1 MLFSGTIQSNLDP
14 AGAMAATDADLWR
27 ALEQVELHEFVR
39 GLAVPPASSSESGS
53 GGEQDGGDGCGG
65 GGGLSAVVEEEGG
78 NLSVGQRQL
87 LCVARAL
94 LRGSKVSKLIATFRR
109 CFMCCVALVAVSQIA
124 GC

>member
-1 MLFSGTIQSNLDP
+1 LLFSGTIQSNLDP

-39 GLAVPPASSSESGS
+39 GLEVPPAVPPASSSKSGY
-53 GGEQDGGDGCGG
+53 GEQDGG

-94 LRGSKVSKLIATFRR
+94 LRGSQVSKLVAAFRSGL
-109 CFMCCVALVAVSQIA
+109 CAVLL
-124 GC
+124 